1 MLGSKRSIVNSSAL
15 VDHAGIN
22 HRSVSTV
29 TINHRSV
36 STVTTSSSV
45 ADREHQISI
54 ALEKIDE
61 LIAVFEDKKADH
73 TQIDALIQV
82 TETQKR
88 LIVEYQKEYRTSL
101 IQLQQ
106 SERRRASAIHILYW
120 ALIYSLIAI
129 FIIGNSNTRKSATG
143 MPGILNWEFVP
154 WAWNFL
160 LHPFFWGV
168 WPLVF
173 VGVIIL
179 YLLVILIVKIKG
191 VPFRLTVNRSRKSAQ
206 KLAEELSE
214 ITQKFKTDSF
224 RCVHDYQ
231 LCRAAAF
238 YPGTDLFCI
247 IGFITCQIMLILSKI
262 HVKVSA

>member
-61 LIAVFEDKKADH
+61 LIDVFENKKADH

-120 ALIYSLIAI
+120 ALI
-129 FIIGNSNTRKSATG
+129 
-143 MPGILNWEFVP
+143 
-154 WAWNFL
+154 
-160 LHPFFWGV
+160 
-168 WPLVF
+168 
-173 VGVIIL
+173 
-179 YLLVILIVKIKG
+179 
-191 VPFRLTVNRSRKSAQ
+191 
-206 KLAEELSE
+206 
-214 ITQKFKTDSF
+214 
-224 RCVHDYQ
+224 
-231 LCRAAAF
+231 
-238 YPGTDLFCI
+238 
-247 IGFITCQIMLILSKI
+247 
-262 HVKVSA
+262 